1 MKRNGLFRTLL
12 ALAVALPLTVACG
25 SKEDPTPSGG
35 GEGGSNL
42 GTLSA
47 AFASAT
53 YDANP
58 GEKLSLPFTVN
69 EGCAPSARA
78 ASARAGKSISR
89 QMSRRRFF
97 MFSTSQIS

>member
-42 GTLSA
+42 CTLSA

-69 EGCAPSARA
+69 GVEGA
-78 ASARAGKSISR
+78 ALSVTATASDAAAKVTV
-89 QMSRRRFF
+89 
-97 MFSTSQIS
+97 STDASYQGLSLIHI